1 MIGARTPSL
10 RPPKPADGTVP
21 DSRPGDRRLSRAA
34 IIVIFIVV
42 AIVVTIFVT
51 FNISHYRETRNE
63 VQAENSG
70 RTVP

>member
-1 MIGARTPSL
+1 MIGARIPSL
-10 RPPKPADGTVP
+10 RPLRPADGTVP

-34 IIVIFIVV
+34 LVVVFIVV
-42 AIVVTIFVT
+42 AIVVTIFVM
-51 FNISHYRETRNE
+51 FNVSHYREMRNE